1 MYMTPELGIE
11 LVPEVVHLDKAT
23 LETEEEE
30 EEGVTRM
37 NLVSWGLA
45 SVLARFAPLL
55 QITSA
60 CVTA

>member
-11 LVPEVVHLDKAT
+11 LVPGVVHLDMAT

-55 QITSA
+55 LITSA